1 MTKNSNIETRGILER
16 NVEAVINKASL
27 EKKLSSGKK
36 LRIKFGIDP
45 TGGNIHI
52 GRAVALRKLRDFQ
65 NLGHKIVLI
74 IGDFTAEIGD
84 PSDKLEK
91 RPMLTKN
98 EIKKNLKNYLP
109 QLGKIIDLKKAEVHY
124 NSKWLSKLNFGDLM
138 KHAEMFSVGQMLER
152 RNFRE
157 RFEAHKEISLREL
170 FYPIMQGYDSV
181 AVKADVEIG
190 GTDQLFNLLAGRKIQ
205 EFHGMKPQEILTTE
219 MLEGTDGRKM
229 STSWGNVINISDEP
243 RDMFGKVMSL
253 KDDLISKYFFLATNL
268 GREEINALNK
278 LRPIDAKER
287 LAFEIVKIYHGEKRA
302 NEARDFFKET
312 FREKKLPGEIPAVK
326 SNDAKLSDILL
337 REHLVSSS
345 SEFRR
350 LLRGGAIEADQK
362 RIDDPNFKPSAGMV
376 IKIGK
381 KKFFR
386 VL

>member
-381 KKFFR
+381 KKF
-386 VL
+386 LKIK

>member
-381 KKFFR
+381 KNFLKIK
-386 VL
+386 